1 MFVYN
6 GKYANGNRKDVH
18 DLNFREMTTAQL
30 QEESLID
37 IGFAILEDKK
47 NSMTLTELFDEIQ
60 NLNGFTDEEMAARK
74 PQFYTDMNIDGRFL
88 AIAENQWGLREW
100 YPVEQIEEETAP
112 TVKVRKKKAKAVD
125 DLDDLDDLDE
135 DEIIFEEEFDE
146 FTEDDDDDDDDEED
160 DVAIDFVEEEIDEVD
175 VIEEDLID
183 EDDDEFEII
192 DDEELDEEDE
202 DEE

>member
-1 MFVYN
+1 M
-6 GKYANGNRKDVH
+6 H
-18 DLNFREMTTAQL
+18 DLKFREMTTAQL

-47 NSMTLTELFDEIQ
+47 NSLTLTELFDEIQ
-60 NLNGFTDEEMAARK
+60 KLNGFTDQEMADRK

-88 AIAENQWGLREW
+88 ATAENQWGLREW

-112 TVKVRKKKAKAVD
+112 TVKVRKKKAKVSED
-125 DLDDLDDLDE
+125 DDLDDLDE
-135 DEIIFEEEFDE
+135 DEIVFEEEFDE
-146 FTEDDDDDDDDEED
+146 FAEEEDEED
-160 DVAIDFVEEEIDEVD
+160 EVVIDFVEGIDE

-183 EDDDEFEII
+183 EDEDEFEII
-192 DDEELDEEDE
+192 EDEELDDEDLE

>member
-1 MFVYN
+1 M
-6 GKYANGNRKDVH
+6 K
-18 DLNFREMTTAQL
+18 FREMTTAQL

-47 NSMTLTELFDEIQ
+47 NSLTLTELFDEIQ
-60 NLNGFTDEEMAARK
+60 KLNGFTDQEMADRK

-88 AIAENQWGLREW
+88 ATAENQWGLREW

-112 TVKVRKKKAKAVD
+112 TVKVRKKKAKVSED
-125 DLDDLDDLDE
+125 DDLDDLDE
-135 DEIIFEEEFDE
+135 DEIVFEEEFDE
-146 FTEDDDDDDDDEED
+146 FAEEEDEED
-160 DVAIDFVEEEIDEVD
+160 EVVIDFVEGIDE

-183 EDDDEFEII
+183 EDEDEFEII
-192 DDEELDEEDE
+192 EDEELDDEDLE

>member
-1 MFVYN
+1 M
-6 GKYANGNRKDVH
+6 
-18 DLNFREMTTAQL
+18 NFREMTTAQL

-47 NSMTLTELFDEIQ
+47 NSLTLTELFDEIQ
-60 NLNGFTDEEMAARK
+60 KLNGFTDEEMATRK

-112 TVKVRKKKAKAVD
+112 TVKVRKKKTKAVD

-146 FTEDDDDDDDDEED
+146 FIDDEDDDDDDDDD
-160 DVAIDFVEEEIDEVD
+160 DDVVAIDFVEAEIDEVE
-175 VIEEDLID
+175 IEEDLID

-192 DDEELDEEDE
+192 DDEDLEDDELDEEE
-202 DEE
+202 

>member
-1 MFVYN
+1 M
-6 GKYANGNRKDVH
+6 H
-18 DLNFREMTTAQL
+18 DLKFREMTTAQL

-37 IGFAILEDKK
+37 LGFAILEDKK
-47 NSMTLTELFDEIQ
+47 NALTLTDLFDEIQ
-60 NLNGFTDEEMAARK
+60 KLNGFTDEEMAARK

-112 TVKVRKKKAKAVD
+112 TVKVRKKKAKAVEDD
-125 DLDDLDDLDE
+125 DLEDLDE

-146 FTEDDDDDDDDEED
+146 FIEDEDEEED
-160 DVAIDFVEEEIDEVD
+160 EEVVVDFDEDIDEE
-175 VIEEDLID
+175 IEEDLID
-183 EDDDEFEII
+183 EDEEEFDII
-192 DDEELDEEDE
+192 DDEELDEEEE